1 MTLPIQITNVIKVIQ
16 DHLPEELK
24 AVEQK
29 IDDLEAEVASLNRYR
44 DSLLNIQDAVKGE
57 GDYE

>member
-44 DSLLNIQDAVKGE
+44 DSLLNIQDAVKRE

>member
-16 DHLPEELK
+16 DHLPEALK

-29 IDDLEAEVASLNRYR
+29 IDDLNSKLRSTYYDN
-44 DSLLNIQDAVKGE
+44 LG
-57 GDYE
+57 